1 MTGIAKRLVVALCA
15 LSGVQAL
22 NMNLRIGSGGR
33 TLSHFRREVRF
44 DISLYSY
51 PLPSTL

>member
-1 MTGIAKRLVVALCA
+1 MAGIAKRLVVALCA

-33 TLSHFRREVRF
+33 TLHDFRREVSIDTF
-44 DISLYSY
+44 LFPCQFS
-51 PLPSTL
+51 